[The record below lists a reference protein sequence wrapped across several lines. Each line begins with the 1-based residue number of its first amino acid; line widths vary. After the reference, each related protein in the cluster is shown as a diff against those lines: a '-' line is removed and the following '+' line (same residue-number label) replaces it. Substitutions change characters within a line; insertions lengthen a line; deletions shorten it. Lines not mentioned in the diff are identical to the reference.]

1 MIFGEHSSASA
12 EGRGQKEKQFTSQLY
27 WLSKMTV
34 LVGLVCDAMLA
45 FFSADASSELS

>member
-1 MIFGEHSSASA
+1 MTLGEHNTASA
-12 EGRGQKEKQFTSQLY
+12 GGEGQEKKQLTSQLY

-45 FFSADASSELS
+45 FRSADASSELS